1 MKLEIKPNEL
11 GNLKKEK
18 DGTWSYYI
26 ITKNGN
32 LVREGFPSEEE
43 AIKDAESK
51 MVIIVKA
58 MLKRKK

>member
-11 GNLKKEK
+11 GNLKQEE
-18 DGTWSYYI
+18 DGTWSYYV

-32 LVREGFPSEEE
+32 LVREGFPSPED

-51 MVIIVKA
+51 MIIIVKA